1 MKYANRLNL
10 SLLFVLIYLGQ
21 TSAQAYKTNSL
32 GFECSAVEKVD
43 WCRKCNGK
51 GEYGQVSTRKIRCKK
66 CNGASD
72 EILLRFPC
80 GDCSNTRLVY
90 DPSYVPPK
98 KCEPC
103 SGGGRIFTLGHKFQV
118 ADGDYTEKLTINDA
132 EYVFGTFGN
141 GWRLP
146 TINELTGMYHFL
158 HKRGKGNFRAEC
170 YWSGRQDLFDASWYF
185 NFGTRDADYSY
196 EPTKYNTF
204 GSTNANATTNV
215 RAVRDLD

>member
-43 WCRKCNGK
+43 ECGKCKGT
-51 GEYGQVSTRKIRCKK
+51 GEYGQVSTPKIRCMK
-66 CNGASD
+66 CEGASD
-72 EILLRFPC
+72 EILQRFPC
-80 GDCSNTRLVY
+80 GDCSNTRLVT

-103 SGGGRIFTLGHKFQV
+103 SGDGLIFTLGHKFQV
-118 ADGDYTEKLTINDA
+118 ADEDYTEKLSYNDA
-132 EYVFGTFGN
+132 NYVTGTFGN

-146 TINELTGMYHFL
+146 RKGELLGMYHFL
-158 HKRGKGNFRAEC
+158 HTRGKGNFRGKF
-170 YWSGRQDLFDASWYF
+170 YWSRTESYNGDNAWYF
-185 NFGTRDADYSY
+185 NFG
-196 EPTKYNTF
+196 N
-204 GSTNANATTNV
+204 GSAYGYIDKSNAFYV
-215 RAVRDLD
+215 RAVRAL